1 MPDHVYYVSE
11 VVGSSPDGIDPAIRN
26 AIERASKTVQNLGWF
41 EVTEIRGH
49 IGNGGVDHFQVTLK
63 LGFRLNE
70 P

>member
-11 VVGSSPDGIDPAIRN
+11 VVGSSTEGIDPAIRN
-26 AIERASKTVQNLGWF
+26 AIGRASKTVQNLDWF
-41 EVTEIRGH
+41 EVTQIRGN
-49 IGNGGVDHFQVTLK
+49 IQDGGVGYFQVTLK

>member
-11 VVGSSPDGIDPAIRN
+11 VVGSSTDGVDAAIRN

-49 IGNGGVDHFQVTLK
+49 IEDGGVDHFQVTLK